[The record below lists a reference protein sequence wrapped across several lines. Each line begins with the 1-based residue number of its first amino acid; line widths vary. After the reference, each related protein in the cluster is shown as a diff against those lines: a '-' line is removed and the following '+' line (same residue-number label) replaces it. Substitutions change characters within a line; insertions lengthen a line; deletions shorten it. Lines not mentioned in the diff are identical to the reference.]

1 MSTSSLFSR
10 QLVWVGMAVL
20 LFNLVW
26 KGMFLGSQP
35 IAGDEPFSIF
45 VAHNLSMV
53 HIVRYLSTGNNPPLW
68 ELMLHG
74 WTHLF
79 GIGAVSVRFL
89 PLVFSSVTALLLFRL
104 GARHFDWQTGLLA
117 ALFVTFTDYHIH
129 FAHEAR
135 SYALFGMLT
144 CASMALFLRL
154 MTDKASS
161 RWILAGLALTN
172 TAIIYTHFFGF
183 WVLSI
188 QAVIGAAQLWGKEG
202 SERRLSW
209 VWGVVLPVIGYLPYL
224 PVLLDRWTESASSG
238 TWVARP
244 NGIFSLVDMLRT
256 FTNERYGTSN
266 FYGSKPLLTVL
277 VIAAALWGHTRYL
290 RANLQKVSTV
300 HVAVI
305 VWFLLP
311 FVLMWLLSF
320 RVPMFHDRYL
330 IFVSVAFAL
339 VVAVGLRSLIPGNR
353 SSALVMV
360 VAATLLMLTGNPDVS
375 NGRDLRSVVAQV
387 KAWQSEHPGVAV
399 VICPEWFDLGFLYHY
414 DRECFASPTTVSEFY
429 SYSECLRSRNVVA
442 VRGAEALATSGVDM
456 TSGVILVDADAQFAY
471 PENGLIA
478 YLNDRFETVE
488 QAEFPEIFTLT
499 RFRPKSGQMD

>member
-1 MSTSSLFSR
+1 M
-10 QLVWVGMAVL
+10 
-20 LFNLVW
+20 FNLVW
-26 KGMFLGSQP
+26 KGLYLGSQP

-45 VAHNLSMV
+45 VAHNLSV
-53 HIVRYLSTGNNPPLW
+53 VDIVRYLSTGNNPPLW
-68 ELMLHG
+68 ELLLRG

-89 PLVFSSVTALLLFRL
+89 PLVFSSITALLLFRL

-117 ALFVTFTDYHIH
+117 ALFVTFTDYHVH

-144 CASMALFLRL
+144 CASMALFLSL
-154 MTDKASS
+154 ITDKASS
-161 RWILAGLALTN
+161 RWMLTGLVLTN

-183 WVLSI
+183 WVLGI
-188 QAVIGAAQLWGKEG
+188 QAVIGAAQQWGKDG

-244 NGIFSLVDMLRT
+244 NGIFSLLDMLRT

-277 VIAAALWGHTRYL
+277 VIAAALWGHIRYL
-290 RANLQKVSTV
+290 RANLQKISTV

-339 VVAVGLRSLIPGNR
+339 VVAVGLRNLIPGNR
-353 SSALVMV
+353 SSALVMA
-360 VAATLLMLTGNPDVS
+360 VAAMLLMLTGNPDVS

-442 VRGAEALATSGVDM
+442 VSGAEALATSGVDM
-456 TSGVILVDADAQFAY
+456 TNGVILVDADAQFAY
-471 PENGLIA
+471 PENGLKA
-478 YLNDRFETVE
+478 YLSDRFETVE

-499 RFRPKSGQMD
+499 RFRPKSGQVD